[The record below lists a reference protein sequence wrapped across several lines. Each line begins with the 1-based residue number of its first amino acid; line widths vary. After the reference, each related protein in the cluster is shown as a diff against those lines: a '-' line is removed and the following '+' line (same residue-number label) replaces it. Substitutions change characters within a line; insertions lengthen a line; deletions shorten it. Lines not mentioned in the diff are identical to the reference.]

1 MSILPGRGL
10 DSPPKTLLRKTLLLE
25 RHLLWDLTKSFSI
38 SVTADRGRE
47 DIGNREE
54 FQFTF
59 IFWEKVDHVKFFDF
73 LCEQIFFVHEKNDGG
88 VVEPWVGD
96 DGLEQQNTFFH
107 TTLKTR
113 NEKIISI

>member
-1 MSILPGRGL
+1 MCEYTPRSGSGFTAKNFAKKNSLAGTSSSLGPDKII
-10 DSPPKTLLRKTLLLE
+10 
-25 RHLLWDLTKSFSI
+25 FNI
-38 SVTADRGRE
+38 SVTGRQ

-96 DGLEQQNTFFH
+96 DGLKQQNTFFH

-113 NEKIISI
+113 KDIKSQ

>member
-1 MSILPGRGL
+1 M
-10 DSPPKTLLRKTLLLE
+10 
-25 RHLLWDLTKSFSI
+25 
-38 SVTADRGRE
+38 
-47 DIGNREE
+47 EE

-107 TTLKTR
+107 TTLKNKER
-113 NEKIISI
+113 HRESISLEKNLILIQYLVGFEEPLIVF